1 MTVQRYDLI
10 DGELM
15 PDVNGEYVKYT
26 DYKKAEDARS
36 KAVSDASWAA
46 DAERERAYN
55 QRYRDGS
62 W

>member
-1 MTVQRYDLI
+1 MTVQRYNLI

-26 DYKKAEDARS
+26 DYKKVEDAHS

-46 DAERERAYN
+46 EAERERAYIDS
-55 QRYRDGS
+55 YREGN